1 MAKKKDV
8 TLIVYRECVGD
19 KTLEEVMLPL
29 LLDSLRDQE
38 KDSAHLIPDGPSN
51 TMHIEP
57 INPIDQQGGEDDGQ
71 LDSS

>member
-8 TLIVYRECVGD
+8 TLIVHRECVGE

-29 LLDSLRDQE
+29 LLDSLRTREDP
-38 KDSAHLIPDGPSN
+38 AHLIPDDPSN
-51 TMHIEP
+51 KMSIEE
-57 INPIDQQGGEDDGQ
+57 INQVDQQGGTAHEQ

>member
-8 TLIVYRECVGD
+8 TLIVHRKCVGE

-38 KDSAHLIPDGPSN
+38 KDPAHLIQDDPSN

-57 INPIDQQGGEDDGQ
+57 INPDEQQGGTDDEQ